1 MTVALPATS
10 EESKE
15 TINKI
20 CKMDEK
26 LRDDN
31 KLLGRYVLERI
42 GTETACYE
50 ITRISASS
58 VRIKAA
64 TRTIVSRWGKE
75 ALIPLSY
82 ALKNLRLRDK
92 FSKIEF
98 SPHELTTKRVLIIPI
113 MK

>member
-1 MTVALPATS
+1 MTVALPATN
-10 EESKE
+10 EELRE

-20 CKMDEK
+20 CEIDIK

-31 KLLGRYVLERI
+31 KLLGRFILERI

-50 ITRISASS
+50 IVRISASS

-75 ALIPLSY
+75 SLLPLSY
-82 ALKNLRLRDK
+82 ALKNLRLRDELAG
-92 FSKIEF
+92 IEF
-98 SPHELTTKRVLIIPI
+98 LPHELVQKKRLLHIRN
-113 MK
+113 